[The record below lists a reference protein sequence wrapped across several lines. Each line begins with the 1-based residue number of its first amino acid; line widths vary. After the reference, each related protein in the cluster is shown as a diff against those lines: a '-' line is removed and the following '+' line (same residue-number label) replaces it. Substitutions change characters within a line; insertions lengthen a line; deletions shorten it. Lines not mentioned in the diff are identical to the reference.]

1 MTGFNVYYST
11 MEPRNYD
18 RDKLFCEGVGKTVSF
33 SFADLLQLYFVRR
46 NSH

>member
-1 MTGFNVYYST
+1 MMGFNVYYST

-18 RDKLFCEGVGKTVSF
+18 RDKLFCEGVVKTVSF
-33 SFADLLQLYFVRR
+33 SFADLQLYFVRR